1 MNGLHVGVAGWSIP
15 RAVVDAFPSEGSA
28 LQRYAAVFDCAEIN
42 SSFYKPHKPETYA
55 RWAAS
60 VGEHFRFAV
69 KLPKAITHE
78 ARLVGCE
85 ALMDRFAGEAGALGS
100 KLGCVLVQLPPSL
113 VLDLPVARAALASL
127 RERFDCLLACE
138 ARHGTWFGEDANA
151 LLREF
156 GVTRVIADPAV
167 GVPGPYIATAP
178 KAYVRLHGSPRIYW
192 SSYEPERL
200 AQVREWL
207 GAQASAWCIFDNTA
221 SGAAMANA
229 LDLRAS
235 LQQPSI
241 GFCRTMPD
249 GLM

>member
-15 RAVVDAFPSEGSA
+15 RAIVDAFPSEGSA

-60 VGEHFRFAV
+60 VGKDFRFAV

-85 ALMDRFAGEAGALGS
+85 ALMDGFAGEVGALGS

-113 VLDLPVARAALASL
+113 ALELPVARAALSAL
-127 RERFDCLLACE
+127 RTRFDCLLACE
-138 ARHGTWFGEDANA
+138 ARHGTWFGEDATA

-167 GVPGPYIATAP
+167 GEPGPYVATSP
-178 KAYVRLHGSPRIYW
+178 TAYVRLHGSPRIYW

-207 GAQASAWCIFDNTA
+207 SAQPSAWCIFDNTA

-229 LDLRAS
+229 LDLLPALR
-235 LQQPSI
+235 
-241 GFCRTMPD
+241 
-249 GLM
+249 